1 MACCL
6 CFDFDALSLW
16 LGLFRFTT
24 ANPLSRGEFGATV
37 GVPRILELLDRYEL
51 KATFFVPGHTAVVF
65 PDAVRAIHAR
75 ADTRSPRTACTTR
88 PTRSG
93 SR

>member
-1 MACCL
+1 MGSVRMPKGKRMACAL

-37 GVPRILELLDRYEL
+37 AIPRILCPDTLHKYSLMRFARFL
-51 KATFFVPGHTAVVF
+51 IVGTRSQHTAC
-65 PDAVRAIHAR
+65 I
-75 ADTRSPRTACTTR
+75 TRHMR
-88 PTRSG
+88 
-93 SR
+93 